1 MNDKKYLNKKF
12 KEFEE
17 NQKNKTNVKI
27 KFYQLMIQ
35 KIILSYKK
43 GAISK
48 NRMYN
53 LKTILEREYLYNNEL
68 VELY

>member
-12 KEFEE
+12 KEFEAI
-17 NQKNKTNVKI
+17 QKNKTNVKI
-27 KFYQLMIQ
+27 KFYQLMVQ
-35 KIILSYKK
+35 KIILLYKK

-53 LKTILEREYLYNNEL
+53 LKTILENEYLYTNEL
-68 VELY
+68 IELY